1 MTRAEVRA
9 LIERLERDYRDQ
21 FVDAG
26 AVGFDGWGNNAKVGV
41 EARFGEHGGPGWSP
55 SVRHA
60 RGPAGSD
67 SLDHSPRSTRLQT
80 LSVSSG
86 RRSRRT
92 SSGCEPDIGRD
103 CLDAASGADRR
114 ERSARRTDGRA
125 VEARFGRPTGP
136 MWGPSQR
143 YARRTGV
150 LGLFGPLVPFRS
162 VEDAERDLRIEIE
175 QYLAKLAAGHKP
187 RMFGR

>member
-1 MTRAEVRA
+1 MRDIDVMLEADSYPHRVLEITMADDIDRA
-9 LIERLERDYRDQ
+9 IERLERDYRDR
-21 FVDAG
+21 FVAAG
-26 AVGFDGWGNNAKVGV
+26 ASGFDAWGNGAK
-41 EARFGEHGGPGWSP
+41 
-55 SVRHA
+55 
-60 RGPAGSD
+60 
-67 SLDHSPRSTRLQT
+67 
-80 LSVSSG
+80 
-86 RRSRRT
+86 
-92 SSGCEPDIGRD
+92 IG
-103 CLDAASGADRR
+103 
-114 ERSARRTDGRA
+114 

-187 RMFGR
+187 RMFGRE